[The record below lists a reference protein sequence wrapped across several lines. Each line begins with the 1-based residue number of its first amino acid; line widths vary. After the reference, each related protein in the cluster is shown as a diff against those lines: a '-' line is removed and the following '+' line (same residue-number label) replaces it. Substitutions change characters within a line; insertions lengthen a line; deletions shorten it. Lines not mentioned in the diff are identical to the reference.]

1 MSGGD
6 RSVTE
11 RQLLLWLALP
21 LLAAAGC
28 ATSAPA
34 QTELMRESGVTVT
47 AQAMRIRMRALAP
60 QMIAS
65 IELAADE
72 IRLSSTDP
80 VVQRRAI
87 VWKLNTTSALYRAL
101 FAEFPAAGLVDCW
114 AMLIQVE
121 QYLATPLALNELGP
135 ARNKALA
142 QLERMEGRVEE
153 TVRWA
158 APARDPAKIRAEL
171 VRWATAHPVEGNL
184 SARRSL
190 REDLADRTAG
200 PELSTF
206 QSVGVAT
213 DSLDAIVA
221 RLDFLPTILPKQSIW
236 EAEIA
241 FQDFGQGQVNQLMRR
256 ADLALGG
263 VDHMLQWLGGPGLD
277 AFAERQGVALKAAV
291 ERERLALISLVD
303 AEQARLGELVAR
315 ERGTVVE
322 EIRKE
327 RIAATADV
335 RQAAA
340 ESIEQASL
348 AAKGV
353 IDHLILRL
361 ALLFA
366 GSILLWGV
374 VATVVR
380 RRVQR
385 RRGTEA
391 EVPVPGP

>member
-200 PELSTF
+200 PELSAF

-263 VDHMLQWLGGPGLD
+263 VDHMLRWLGGPGLD
-277 AFAERQGVALKAAV
+277 AFAERQGVALMAAV
-291 ERERLALISLVD
+291 ERERLALSS
-303 AEQARLGELVAR
+303 LVAR